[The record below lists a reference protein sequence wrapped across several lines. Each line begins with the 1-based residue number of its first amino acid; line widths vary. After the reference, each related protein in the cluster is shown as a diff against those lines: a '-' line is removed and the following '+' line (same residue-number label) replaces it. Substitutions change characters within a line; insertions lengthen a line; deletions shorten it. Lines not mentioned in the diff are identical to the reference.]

1 MNITVRNEYRVEA
14 ELTADELRIYGIT
27 YEQFDYK
34 NIETRRV
41 LWSLLD
47 EIRRLYGISLSL
59 SGKLLIEVIKE
70 SEDKYRICFS
80 SLPPH
85 GNDLKSVKQLIK
97 SENTPVVAEFCCFE
111 DVLSAAL
118 NTEYYDSCSLF
129 EKNGKY
135 RLIFY
140 VPSKEKTEL
149 LGKICEFA
157 ELSENPS
164 LEKAR
169 CEELWNC
176 IITDDAVKK
185 LISAFSKS

>member
-14 ELTADELRIYGIT
+14 ELTADELKIYGIT

-70 SEDKYRICFS
+70 SEEKYRICFS

-118 NTEYYDSCSLF
+118 NTECYDSCSLF

-157 ELSENPS
+157 ELPENPS

-169 CEELWNC
+169 CEEMWKC
-176 IITDDAVKK
+176 IITEDAVKK